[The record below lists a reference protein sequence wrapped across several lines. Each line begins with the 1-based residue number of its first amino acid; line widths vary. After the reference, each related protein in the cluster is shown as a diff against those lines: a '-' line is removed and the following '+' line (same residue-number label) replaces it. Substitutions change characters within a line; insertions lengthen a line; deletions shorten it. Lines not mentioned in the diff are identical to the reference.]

1 MKEFKI
7 ESTTEILEL
16 IDNVEMSV
24 ILKRDLKKASKK
36 YRFLCEL
43 SVLKF
48 YKVCKN
54 IKIVLEFE
62 KIYPNLKNE
71 SGFMTAK
78 QLIKFERKNG
88 FKRLSN

>member
-7 ESTTEILEL
+7 ERTTEILEL

-36 YRFLCEL
+36 YRFLFEL

-54 IKIVLEFE
+54 IK
-62 KIYPNLKNE
+62 
-71 SGFMTAK
+71 
-78 QLIKFERKNG
+78 
-88 FKRLSN
+88 